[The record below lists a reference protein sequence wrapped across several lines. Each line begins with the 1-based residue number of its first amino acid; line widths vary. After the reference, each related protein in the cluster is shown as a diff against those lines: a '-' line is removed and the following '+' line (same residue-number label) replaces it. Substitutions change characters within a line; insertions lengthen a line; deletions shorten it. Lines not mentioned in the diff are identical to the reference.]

1 MQPHLNK
8 VVSDMYSNSK
18 QVTRSILKLRLAIY
32 HWRMIMLLPLTVICG
47 MLISNHATA
56 QVLEYENDGYYSNRH
71 DNENLNAYDEDEED
85 EYRRRSRYRYR
96 NSENDKEYHRAFR
109 EDELMNKRRSRTNT
123 ENSSGFGGIGLGGI
137 DNLLNGEN
145 KNSKDASNA
154 AENNMGSGNYGDVSQ
169 TLRPDELLSAG
180 RSTSEDASYDRLEG
194 GTTPDGQTPPPPPPP
209 PDLPVSNPAML
220 FILGLCGIILFV
232 MRRATVKTLN

>member
-1 MQPHLNK
+1 
-8 VVSDMYSNSK
+8 MYSNSK
-18 QVTRSILKLRLAIY
+18 QVTRSILKPRLVSY
-32 HWRMIMLLPLTVICG
+32 HWRMFMFLLLTSCSMV
-47 MLISNHATA
+47 ISNHAAA
-56 QVLEYENDGYYSNRH
+56 QVLEYENDGYYSNGY
-71 DNENLNAYDEDEED
+71 DNQNLNTNDEDEED

-96 NSENDKEYHRAFR
+96 NSENDKDYHRAFR

-137 DNLLNGEN
+137 NNLLNGEN

-209 PDLPVSNPAML
+209 PDLPLSNPYLLLLLTFAGL
-220 FILGLCGIILFV
+220 QIFIHY
-232 MRRATVKTLN
+232 RRYYSAGK